1 MIHPHYLL
9 IQSKSKSSSSKPIVV
24 DELEDSD
31 FEDDDK
37 KSRIAAPGDKKRR
50 LKSKQDI
57 EVEKKAKKVTKSAIT
72 PSAPSAP
79 ATVRV
84 PVPVPEPALK
94 AGKEKNITPTLKAND
109 VVDMTENKMTKKDAS
124 NNSNSN
130 SSSNSNSQAAKKIM
144 SPSKALKRKE
154 VRINSLLVVIVLMI
168 IFYDNRCLEVRDHF
182 LVSPRLALKIVLL
195 PILQP
200 SAHHLDLNPHQHQ
213 IILPQV
219 VGKLSRLIRKKI
231 VRRNRSVRE

>member
-1 MIHPHYLL
+1 M
-9 IQSKSKSSSSKPIVV
+9 

-72 PSAPSAP
+72 PSAPL
-79 ATVRV
+79 V
-84 PVPVPEPALK
+84 PVPVRGPVPEPALK
-94 AGKEKNITPTLKAND
+94 AGKEKNTIPTLKAND

>member
-1 MIHPHYLL
+1 MTHPHYLL
-9 IQSKSKSSSSKPIVV
+9 IQSKSKSSSSKPIIV

-72 PSAPSAP
+72 PSAPLVPAP
-79 ATVRV
+79 AT
-84 PVPVPEPALK
+84 VPVPEPALK

-168 IFYDNRCLEVRDHF
+168 IFLDNRCLEVRDHF

-213 IILPQV
+213 IVLPQV
-219 VGKLSRLIRKKI
+219 VGRLSRLIRKKI

>member
-1 MIHPHYLL
+1 MTHPHYLL

-57 EVEKKAKKVTKSAIT
+57 EVEKKAKKLTKSAIT

-79 ATVRV
+79 SAPAT
-84 PVPVPEPALK
+84 VPVPEPALK

-168 IFYDNRCLEVRDHF
+168 IFLDNRCLEVRDHF
-182 LVSPRLALKIVLL
+182 LVSPRLALRIVLL

-219 VGKLSRLIRKKI
+219 VERLSRLIRKKI

>member
-72 PSAPSAP
+72 PSAPL
-79 ATVRV
+79 V
-84 PVPVPEPALK
+84 PVPVRGPVPEPALK
-94 AGKEKNITPTLKAND
+94 AGKEKNTIPTLKAND
-109 VVDMTENKMTKKDAS
+109 VVDMTESKTTKKDAS
-124 NNSNSN
+124 NNSN
-130 SSSNSNSQAAKKIM
+130 SNSNSQAAKKIM

-154 VRINSLLVVIVLMI
+154 VRISHSLLVVIVLMI
-168 IFYDNRCLEVRDHF
+168 IFLDNRCLEVRDHF

-219 VGKLSRLIRKKI
+219 VGRLSRLIRKKI

>member
-1 MIHPHYLL
+1 MTHPHYLL
-9 IQSKSKSSSSKPIVV
+9 IQSKSKSSSSKPIIV

-72 PSAPSAP
+72 PSAP
-79 ATVRV
+79 AT
-84 PVPVPEPALK
+84 VPVPEPALK

-154 VRINSLLVVIVLMI
+154 VRISHRLLVVIVLLI
-168 IFYDNRCLEVRDHF
+168 IFLDNRCLEVRDHF

-213 IILPQV
+213 FILPQV
-219 VGKLSRLIRKKI
+219 VGR
-231 VRRNRSVRE
+231 